1 MEQIS
6 LSIPAISKLLR
17 TVRCT
22 VAEIAGL
29 AGFSD
34 KDRDSICLAVDEA
47 CSNIIKHSYKEQSGG
62 EIILKCR
69 IEPDALRIS
78 IRDFGGKFDAR
89 GIEPCTPEDIKPG
102 GLGILMIKRVMDEVV
117 YDCSHEVGTEIHMTK
132 FLSPGRADEES

>member
-1 MEQIS
+1 M
-6 LSIPAISKLLR
+6 
-17 TVRCT
+17 RCT
-22 VAEIAGL
+22 VAEIASL

-78 IRDFGGKFDAR
+78 IRDFGEKFDAR
-89 GIEPCTPEDIKPG
+89 GIEPRAPKDIRPG
-102 GLGILMIKRVMDEVV
+102 GLGVLMIKNVMDEVV